1 MLLLVSWID
10 LEGLR
15 LFKGAALRGP
25 SLVARDNSLRTM
37 KKFNGPYRCISVY
50 RFFHSLQIAGPPPP
64 GHPTVTKN
72 EETADRLLRS

>member
-25 SLVARDNSLRTM
+25 SLVARDNFEDDEEVQWSV
-37 KKFNGPYRCISVY
+37 SVY
-50 RFFHSLQIAGPPPP
+50 IGVSVLSLIADCRPSATWTP
-64 GHPTVTKN
+64 N
-72 EETADRLLRS
+72 CDQE